1 MSMLKFPQNQRFT
14 LDALFDVAGWVCV
27 VTGGGTGIGLMIA
40 QAFANNGAHVYITG
54 RRQDV
59 LQQAVDTWGSSLS
72 HKKGKLVGISCDT
85 TDKTSIQ
92 ALVNSISKEE
102 DHVDILV
109 NNAGITS
116 QTAQVEKGDT
126 SAKELGTELWQLTEN
141 DWLDVYRTNV
151 MGHFFTATAFLP
163 LLSAASNIRSDHT
176 GNVINIS
183 SMSGIT
189 ATSQHHIQYNVSK
202 SASIQLTRLLA
213 QEFKRPGVNVRVN
226 SIAPGIFPSEMTTSG
241 SNEQNKSTIP
251 TDTDYGEKKGIP
263 AGRPGKEE
271 DMAQAAL
278 MLATNQYAYGQVVTI
293 DGGYLLVH
301 G

>member
-1 MSMLKFPQNQRFT
+1 
-14 LDALFDVAGWVCV
+14 
-27 VTGGGTGIGLMIA
+27 MIA
-40 QAFANNGAHVYITG
+40 QAFANNGARVYITG

-59 LQQAVDTWGSSLS
+59 LQQA
-72 HKKGKLVGISCDT
+72 GKLVGISCDT
-85 TDKTSIQ
+85 ADKTSIQ

-102 DHVDILV
+102 GHVDILV

-116 QTAQVEKGDT
+116 QTAQVEKGDI
-126 SAKELGTELWQLTEN
+126 SAKELGTELC
-141 DWLDVYRTNV
+141 
-151 MGHFFTATAFLP
+151 HFFTATAFLP
-163 LLSAASNIRSDHT
+163 FLSAASNIRPDHT

-189 ATSQHHIQYNVSK
+189 ATSQHHVQYNVSK
-202 SASIQLTRLLA
+202 SAFIQLT
-213 QEFKRPGVNVRVN
+213 RPGVNVRVN

>member
-1 MSMLKFPQNQRFT
+1 MSMLKNQRFT
-14 LDALFDVAGWVCV
+14 VDALFNVAGWVCV

-40 QAFANNGAHVYITG
+40 QALANSRARVYITG

-59 LQQAVDTWGSSLS
+59 LQQAVDSWGSPLS
-72 HKKGKLVGISCDT
+72 HMKGNVY
-85 TDKTSIQ
+85 
-92 ALVNSISKEE
+92 SISQEE
-102 DHVDILV
+102 DHVGVLV

-116 QTAQVEKGDT
+116 QTTEVEKGDVN
-126 SAKELGTELWQLTEN
+126 AKELSSELWELTVE

-163 LLSAASNIRSDHT
+163 LLSAASNLRPDHT
-176 GNVINIS
+176 GNIINIS

-189 ATSQHHIQYNVSK
+189 ATSQYHIQYNVSK

-226 SIAPGIFPSEMTTSG
+226 SIAPGIFPSEMTMSG
-241 SNEQNKSTIP
+241 SDEQNKSTIP
-251 TDTDYGEKKGIP
+251 AGMDYGEKKGIP

-271 DMAQAAL
+271 DIAQAAL
-278 MLATNQYAYGQVVTI
+278 MLATDQYAYGQRHCFPVVTI